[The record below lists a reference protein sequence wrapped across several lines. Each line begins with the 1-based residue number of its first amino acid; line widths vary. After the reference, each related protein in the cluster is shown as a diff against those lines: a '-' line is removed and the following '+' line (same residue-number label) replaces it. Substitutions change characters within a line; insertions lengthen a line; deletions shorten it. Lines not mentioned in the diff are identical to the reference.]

1 MMRSPPAPAAAALND
16 TLARHHPAAAACLS
30 PLGQRLYFPR
40 GIPSQ
45 SAEAKGCA
53 INATIGQV
61 TDGRGGALALP
72 AILRGLGALDRD
84 EAVLYTAQ
92 GGRRDLREQW
102 AAHIAADA
110 PGAPVP
116 TSLPVVAGGLT
127 HGLALAAALFAGP
140 DTPVLLPAPFWGN
153 YTAIFERLHDAR
165 PLPYRLLRE
174 QRGPRGWLD
183 TQDLHRAIQALDRPG
198 VLVLNFP
205 HNPLGYAPT
214 KAEVPDLLA
223 AIADSPQPL
232 VVICDDA
239 YQGMW
244 WEDEVYA
251 HSLFHAVAG
260 LDPAR
265 VLAVKVDGATKELFY
280 FGGRVAFLTF
290 GASGP
295 AAAALEE
302 KGRAIARATV
312 SVVSSTSQ
320 AVMALALA
328 DPALPAQQEQVRDHL
343 RRRYHA
349 LRQALDQA
357 GLSAMPFNSGM
368 FAVVRV
374 PGDPEALRQALLRE
388 GIGVVA
394 LPEIGALRL
403 SYGSVATE
411 DIPRLVQAIARHVGS
426 GRVDS
431 GRVG

>member
-1 MMRSPPAPAAAALND
+1 MRPPPSAAAQALND

-30 PLGQRLYFPR
+30 PLGRSLFFPR

-45 SAEAKGCA
+45 SAEARDCP

-61 TDGRGGALALP
+61 TDGHGHALALP
-72 AILRGLGALDRD
+72 AILSALGGLDGD

-92 GGRRDLREQW
+92 GGRRDLRERW

-110 PGAPVP
+110 PGAPVDI
-116 TSLPVVAGGLT
+116 SLPVVAAGLT
-127 HGLALAAALFAGP
+127 HGLELAAALFAGP
-140 DTPVLLPAPFWGN
+140 DTPVLLPDPFWGN
-153 YTAIFERLHDAR
+153 YTAIFERLHQARVIPYPLVRDAR
-165 PLPYRLLRE
+165 
-174 QRGPRGWLD
+174 GPAGWLD
-183 TQDLHRAIQALDRPG
+183 VPALRRAIGALDRPAI
-198 VLVLNFP
+198 LVMNFP
-205 HNPLGYAPT
+205 SNPLGYSPT
-214 KAEVPDLLA
+214 RDEVPELVA
-223 AIADSPQPL
+223 AVADSPQPL
-232 VVICDDA
+232 TVICDDA

-251 HSLFHAVAG
+251 HSLFHALAG

-290 GASGP
+290 GAAGP
-295 AAAALEE
+295 AAQALEE

-320 AVMALALA
+320 AVMAQALA
-328 DPALPAQQEQVRDHL
+328 DPTLPAQQATVRGHLL
-343 RRRYHA
+343 RRF
-349 LRQALDQA
+349 QALKRALADA
-357 GLSAMPFNSGM
+357 GLQTLPFNSGM

-374 PGDPEALRQALLRE
+374 ARDPEEIRQALLRE
-388 GIGVVA
+388 GVGVVA

-411 DIPRLVQAIARHVGS
+411 DIPRLVQAIARHAG
-426 GRVDS
+426 
-431 GRVG
+431 